1 MPGERLDMRD
11 APGCK
16 LEQCF
21 TAGAHGGAHA
31 GADAKQNSRVCLC
44 SEESWRPNCDEL
56 TQTAFVWHQTL
67 SNVYFQEIT
76 QVLAAAILM
85 GNSRANTD
93 VDHDNHQGSI
103 RLLRRRGKAWHQMD
117 QNIRWLTV
125 WVEVNLL
132 FAVSGAATKKPPTQS
147 NKDKRP
153 DLNMDCN
160 NNNKTSNHF
169 YVFVGWRFFFLILGE
184 PWSIFQMWFTYSI
197 TARFPPR
204 FILSAYVFF

>member
-21 TAGAHGGAHA
+21 TAGAHRGAHA
-31 GADAKQNSRVCLC
+31 GGDAKQNSRVCLC
-44 SEESWRPNCDEL
+44 IRKKKKKSWRHNCDEL
-56 TQTAFVWHQTL
+56 TQTAFVWHPTP

-103 RLLRRRGKAWHQMD
+103 RLLRRREKAWREMD
-117 QNIRWLTV
+117 QKIHWLKV
-125 WVEVNLL
+125 WGEVNLL
-132 FAVSGAATKKPPTQS
+132 FAVGVTATNKPPSQTNED
-147 NKDKRP
+147 NKSDFNMHCKKQNLHVFLCLFGCFCFCWEKKQHFLGKFWSIKRA
-153 DLNMDCN
+153 M
-160 NNNKTSNHF
+160 
-169 YVFVGWRFFFLILGE
+169 FFF
-184 PWSIFQMWFTYSI
+184 
-197 TARFPPR
+197 
-204 FILSAYVFF
+204 FFEESQ